1 MPGVEK
7 ELPSSARQIS
17 RGGTVG
23 SGAVVIAYAFLIY
36 TILMALFCVFIGS
49 RTSWRMGWLI
59 SVPVIFAPWGLV
71 LIGFAVY

>member
-1 MPGVEK
+1 M
-7 ELPSSARQIS
+7 
-17 RGGTVG
+17 G

-59 SVPVIFAPWGLV
+59 SIPVIFAPWGLV
-71 LIGFAVY
+71 LIGFAIY